1 MTQATPGIP
10 EPPRNIRW
18 RPCLARRGSLG
29 RTATGW
35 ATAGIITLTL
45 ALCTGEGG
53 PLFGDTKL
61 DSGASTCPGT
71 VIAIEHEEGM
81 AARIT
86 FQFEPPDHFTRQG
99 ESFADSSQSFAMDQP
114 VDVEY
119 WAEDPGINRISGTE
133 ALYLSPL
140 LSIIGRMAL
149 VLGLL
154 GSVHWFRSVM
164 TLRFALRDG
173 RATEAQIIE
182 CNKRLWARPAKIRI
196 RYRFQ
201 DEKGEEFVHSHW
213 VRHTSEMAYHLLV
226 NKPRS
231 VTVIHDQTNPQV
243 SRLVIPSDFIS
254 EGAAQR
260 GIR

>member
-29 RTATGW
+29 RIATGW
-35 ATAGIITLTL
+35 ATAGVITLIL
-45 ALCTGEGG
+45 ALYTGEGG

-61 DSGASTCPGT
+61 DSGASTAPGKVT
-71 VIAIEHEEGM
+71 AIEHEDGM

-86 FQFEPPDHFTRQG
+86 FQFEPPDQFTRQG
-99 ESFADSSQSFAMDQP
+99 ESFADSGQRFTLGQP
-114 VDVEY
+114 IRVEY
-119 WAEDPGINRISGTE
+119 WAEDPAINRISGTD

-140 LSIIGRMAL
+140 LSAIGGLAL
-149 VLGLL
+149 GLGLL
-154 GSVHWFRSVM
+154 GSFHWFRSVM
-164 TLRFALRDG
+164 KLRFALRDG
-173 RATEAQIIE
+173 RATQAQIIE
-182 CNKRLWARPAKIRI
+182 CHKRLWARPAKVRI

-213 VRHTSEMAYHLLV
+213 VRHTSKMAYHILV

-231 VTVIHDQTNPQV
+231 VTVIHDQANPHI
-243 SRLVIPSDFIS
+243 SRLVIPSDFTIEDTS
-254 EGAAQR
+254 QR
-260 GIR
+260 GTR